1 MEATPTVV
9 PLHPLTDSQ
18 ALSWLRERRKLN
30 VSKTAL
36 GKAWGWPEHKVRR
49 RLAQWKTDGLI
60 RCRKKTISTVENA
73 VGFPVEKP
81 VASVP
86 NLAPEMPPTPVST
99 PTPESTPEPTQK
111 AVDAP
116 SRSRVGDTAAYAT
129 AVSLTAVAGYF
140 SITGMIELFPGAP
153 VAVMVLGST
162 MEVAKL
168 IIAGWLASN
177 WRTTGR
183 LLRSVLVTLVVG
195 LAVINATGVYGRLVE
210 VHLGTQVAASSSV
223 LERISGLDAR
233 IAEQVHV
240 VTDIDAR
247 VSQIDGII
255 LEMTKRGRTASAIEA
270 IGTQRKTRDGL
281 VASRQ
286 QASDV
291 LVNLRTE
298 RAKLDGARQR
308 VEASIGPVQ
317 YLAKMVGTD
326 TETAIRWLIL
336 LMVLTCDPAAIA
348 LTIAASRRKP

>member
-1 MEATPTVV
+1 
-9 PLHPLTDSQ
+9 
-18 ALSWLRERRKLN
+18 
-30 VSKTAL
+30 
-36 GKAWGWPEHKVRR
+36 
-49 RLAQWKTDGLI
+49 
-60 RCRKKTISTVENA
+60 
-73 VGFPVEKP
+73 VGH
-81 VASVP
+81 
-86 NLAPEMPPTPVST
+86 
-99 PTPESTPEPTQK
+99 
-111 AVDAP
+111 
-116 SRSRVGDTAAYAT
+116 TAAYAT

-153 VAVMVLGST
+153 DAVMVLGST

-168 IIAGWLASN
+168 IIAGWLATN
-177 WRTTGR
+177 WRMTGR

-223 LERISGLDAR
+223 LELISGLDAR

-240 VTDIDAR
+240 VTDIEAR

-255 LEMTKRGRTASAIEA
+255 LEMTKRGRTTGAIEA